1 MNKIGLI
8 IDKGSDV
15 SPDVFKKNQ
24 IKTVDF
30 KINWPPEMEGI
41 PGETIFHKMRETDKR
56 GMKVFCKT
64 SQPSPK
70 DFLEPFKE
78 QLEKFEKIICLT
90 VTSKLSG
97 TYNSAVQA
105 RNFLSEEQRNRVF
118 IVDTLSAAAGEGLI
132 LLKAIDLINQDKKAE
147 EIVKELE
154 ELVSQTFLYVALEDP
169 KWLETSGRISSTVAN
184 WIRKM
189 SNMGIRAIL
198 GMKKGVLKPMGIKMG
213 VKDVAEALF
222 KQLESKSRKHR
233 KQGKK
238 IKVFVSHA
246 LAPEMSQKLQGLIK
260 ENMENTEIVA
270 ANLLGQ
276 IIGSIIGPGAM
287 ALAWHAE

>member
-15 SPDVFKKNQ
+15 NPDIFKKNQ

-30 KINWPPEMEGI
+30 QVNWPPEMQGI

-70 DFLEPFKE
+70 AFLDPFKD
-78 QLEKFEKIICLT
+78 QLEKFEKVICLT

-97 TYNSAVQA
+97 TYNSAIQA
-105 RNFLSEEQRNRVF
+105 RNFLPEEQKNRVF
-118 IVDTLSAAAGEGLI
+118 IIDTLNVACGEALI
-132 LLKAIDLINQDKKAE
+132 LLKAIDLINQGKQAE

-154 ELVSQTFLYVALEDP
+154 QLISKTFLYVALEDP
-169 KWLETSGRISSTVAN
+169 KWLEASGRISLTVAN

-189 SNMGIRAIL
+189 SNMGLRAIL
-198 GMKKGVLKPMGIKMG
+198 GMKKGALKPIGIKIG

-222 KQLESKSRKHR
+222 KELESKSRKHR
-233 KQGKK
+233 KQGKR
-238 IKVFVSHA
+238 IKVFISDA
-246 LAPEMSQKLQGLIK
+246 LVPEMSKKLQGLI
-260 ENMENTEIVA
+260 EQGMENTEIIA

-276 IIGSIIGPGAM
+276 IVGSIIGPGA
-287 ALAWHAE
+287 LAVAWYTE

>member
-1 MNKIGLI
+1 MNKIGII

-15 SPDVFKKNQ
+15 NPDVFKKNQ

-30 KINWPPEMEGI
+30 QVNWPPEMQGI
-41 PGETIFHKMRETDKR
+41 PGETIFHKMQETDKR
-56 GMKVFCKT
+56 GMKIFCKT

-70 DFLEPFKE
+70 AFLDPFKQ

-105 RNFLSEEQRNRVF
+105 RNFLPEEQKNRVF
-118 IVDTLSAAAGEGLI
+118 IVDTLNAASGESLI
-132 LLKAIDLINQDKKAE
+132 LLKAIDLVNQGKQAE
-147 EIVKELE
+147 EIVKQLE
-154 ELVSQTFLYVALEDP
+154 ELVSQTFLYIALEDP

-189 SNMGIRAIL
+189 SNVGLRAIL
-198 GMKKGVLKPMGIKMG
+198 GMKKGVLKPLSIKIG

-222 KQLESKSRKHR
+222 KQLESKSRKPR

-238 IKVFVSHA
+238 IKVFISHA
-246 LAPEMSQKLQGLIK
+246 LAPEMSKKLQDLIEK
-260 ENMENTEIVA
+260 NMENTEIVA

-287 ALAWHAE
+287 AVAWHAE

>member
-1 MNKIGLI
+1 MNKIGLV

-15 SPDVFKKNQ
+15 NPEIFKKNQ

-30 KINWPPEMEGI
+30 QINWPPEMQGI
-41 PGETIFHKMRETDKR
+41 PGETIFDKMRETDKR

-70 DFLEPFKE
+70 AFLDPFKQ

-97 TYNSAVQA
+97 TYNSAIQA
-105 RNFLSEEQRNRVF
+105 RNFLPEEQKNRVF
-118 IVDTLSAAAGEGLI
+118 IIDTLSAACGEGLI
-132 LLKAIDLINQDKKAE
+132 LLKAIDLVNQGKQAE
-147 EIVKELE
+147 EIVKQLE
-154 ELVSQTFLYVALEDP
+154 ELVAQTFLYIALEDP
-169 KWLETSGRISSTVAN
+169 KWLETSGRISSIIAN

-189 SNMGIRAIL
+189 SNIGLRAIL
-198 GMKKGVLKPMGIKMG
+198 GMKKGVLKPLSIKIG

-222 KQLESKSRKHR
+222 KQLESKSRKPR

-238 IKVFVSHA
+238 IKVFISHA
-246 LAPEMSQKLQGLIK
+246 LVPEMSKKLQGLIEK
-260 ENMENTEIVA
+260 NMENTEIVA

-287 ALAWHAE
+287 AVAWYAE